1 MSVGVGVQTGSP
13 LQTSGFF
20 FHLLP
25 NNNEGEGSVSVG
37 VGVQTGSPLQK
48 SGFFYHLSDSNLGEG
63 SEGEGGG
70 SGLPLYQTVTE
81 FFTTSLTPSFC
92 NDRLLNMK
100 Y

>member
-1 MSVGVGVQTGSP
+1 MIQQWQAQGRGRGCKHLTYPPFP

-37 VGVQTGSPLQK
+37 VGVQTGFPLQN

-63 SEGEGGG
+63 SEREREGGLD
-70 SGLPLYQTVTE
+70 SPCT
-81 FFTTSLTPSFC
+81 
-92 NDRLLNMK
+92 RL
-100 Y
+100 